1 MFYFLDAVSE
11 PTLCR
16 VCLAREQDPL
26 LSRASEAMRELLTTG
41 PAPLPAWSEDEV
53 LPSGRGPAAPVSFYE
68 AFTEIDTAL
77 RDLAPSNSLV
87 GVARQLQLEAARRW
101 KAGRGVEASEIV
113 RQLRATLAELG
124 LLVSFPGLASDAASL
139 RPHALILA
147 SPTEI
152 AEVRLA
158 GRIDAWQTPTLRVR
172 SAARRTGERS

>member
-26 LSRASEAMRELLTTG
+26 VARASEAMRELLTSA
-41 PAPLPAWSEDEV
+41 PAPRPAWSEDDL
-53 LPSGRGPAAPVSFYE
+53 LPSGRGPATPVSFYE

-101 KAGRGVEASEIV
+101 KAGRAAEAGEIV
-113 RQLRATLAELG
+113 RQLRATLVELG
-124 LLVSFPGLASDAASL
+124 LVASFPGLASDASSL
-139 RPHALILA
+139 RPHGLILA
-147 SPTEI
+147 TPTEI
-152 AEVRLA
+152 AEVRLT

-172 SAARRTGERS
+172 PMLRRTGERS